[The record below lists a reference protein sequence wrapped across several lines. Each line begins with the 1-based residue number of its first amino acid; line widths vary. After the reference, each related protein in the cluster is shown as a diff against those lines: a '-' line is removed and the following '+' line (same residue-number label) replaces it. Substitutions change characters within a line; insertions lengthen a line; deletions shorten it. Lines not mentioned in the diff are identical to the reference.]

1 VIEGKSSGHNGGG
14 VRIVL
19 ASAYI
24 ALGKFLEADGTKDGY
39 DMALHYFGKI
49 TDMYK
54 SDGNEA
60 GAQAVQLII
69 DNTKSK
75 HTGGET
81 KTSFSD
87 EMLKKLRLEHEN
99 SVRNRGKD
107 AMETLQSGISL
118 SFALYKSYKCCESER
133 LSNEMV
139 AISRRVHG
147 PDHDVTRQAQTVLDT
162 CRTRLVKIMTVC
174 GSKAYQV
181 LSFSDGEGKYVVK
194 GPVSKSRTPG
204 NEKITKVA
212 IHDIHMLARGTPVV
226 CHGLKNAVHLNGNI
240 GDAIDFDFKTDRYL
254 VHFEDK
260 SLKPSLVK
268 PENLRILFDLPD
280 K

>member
-1 VIEGKSSGHNGGG
+1 MIEGNSSGHNGGG
-14 VRIVL
+14 VSSVL

-60 GAQAVQLII
+60 GAQAIQLII
-69 DNTKSK
+69 DNTNSK

-87 EMLKKLRLEHEN
+87 EILKKLRLEHEN

-118 SFALYKSYKCCESER
+118 SYALYKSYKCCESER

-147 PDHDVTRQAQTVLDT
+147 PDHDVTKQAQTVLDT
-162 CRTRLVKIMTVC
+162 CRTRMVRIN
-174 GSKAYQV
+174 GSKVYQV
-181 LSFSDGEGKYVVK
+181 LSFSDGEGKYVAT
-194 GPVSKSRTPG
+194 GPVSNPRTPD
-204 NEKITKVA
+204 NENITKVA
-212 IHDIHMLARGTPVV
+212 IDDIHMLTRGTPVV

-240 GDAIDFDFKTDRYL
+240 GEAIAFDGRTGRY
-254 VHFEDK
+254 VVRFEDD
-260 SLKPSLVK
+260 SLNSASVK
-268 PENLRILFDLPD
+268 PANLRIVFDLPL